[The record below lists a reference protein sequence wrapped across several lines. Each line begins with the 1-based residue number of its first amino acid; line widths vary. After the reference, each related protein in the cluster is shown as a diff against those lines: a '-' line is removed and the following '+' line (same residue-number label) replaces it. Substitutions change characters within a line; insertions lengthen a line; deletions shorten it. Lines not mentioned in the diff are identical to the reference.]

1 LEYLLVLGGMVALFG
16 GGDMLVRGAVAV
28 AQDFKVSPMVI
39 GLTLVG
45 FGTSAPELLT
55 SLQAAFAGAPD
66 IAIGNVVGSNI
77 ANILLILGVSA
88 LIAPVLIRRDTL
100 MRDGGILIA
109 TTVLTIGLMAF
120 GSIGRLAGLVLFAGL
135 LAFLATAFLT
145 DGEGGGDLP
154 EPSANSS
161 TLRAFLTFAV
171 GLVVTLM
178 GAKFLVQGAIVMATN
193 LGVSEAVIGL
203 TVVAIGTSLPELI
216 TSAMAALRGKSD
228 VAVGNIIGSC
238 VFNLLGILGL
248 TALVHPLSVAPEIMA
263 FDVWIMAAAT
273 ALLVLAGMFLGRI
286 GRGMGAAMALAY
298 AGYIAFLA
306 L

>member
-120 GSIGRLAGLVLFAGL
+120 GSIGRLAGLVLIAGL
-135 LAFLATAFLT
+135 LAFLAIAFLT
-145 DGEGGGDLP
+145 DGEGDGDLP

-216 TSAMAALRGKSD
+216 TSAMAALKGRSD

-238 VFNLLGILGL
+238 IFNLLGILGL

>member
-1 LEYLLVLGGMVALFG
+1 MEYLLVLGGMVALFG

-120 GSIGRLAGLVLFAGL
+120 GSIGRLAGLVLIAGL
-135 LAFLATAFLT
+135 LAFLAIAFLT
-145 DGEGGGDLP
+145 DGEGDGDLP

-216 TSAMAALRGKSD
+216 TSAMAALKGRSD

-238 VFNLLGILGL
+238 IFNLLGILGL

>member
-1 LEYLLVLGGMVALFG
+1 MEYLLVLGGMVALFG

-135 LAFLATAFLT
+135 LAFLAIAFLT
-145 DGEGGGDLP
+145 DGEGDGDLP

-216 TSAMAALRGKSD
+216 TSAMAALRGRSD

-238 VFNLLGILGL
+238 IFNLLGILGL

>member
-1 LEYLLVLGGMVALFG
+1 MEYLLVLGGMVALFG

-120 GSIGRLAGLVLFAGL
+120 GSIGRLAGLVLIAGL
-135 LAFLATAFLT
+135 LAFLAIAFLT
-145 DGEGGGDLP
+145 DGEGDGDLP

-216 TSAMAALRGKSD
+216 TSAMATLKGRSD

-238 VFNLLGILGL
+238 IFNLLGILGL